1 MAAKIESRYYTCKE
15 VMAMLGVGEGK
26 AYSIIR
32 QLNKELERQGY
43 ITINGKVHKE
53 YFESKLFPK
62 GVN

>member
-1 MAAKIESRYYTCKE
+1 MAVKLESRYYTCKD
-15 VMAMLGVGEGK
+15 VMEMLGIGESK

-32 QLNKELERQGY
+32 QLNRELEKKGY

-62 GVN
+62 EAS